1 MIIWISKMLPFFR
14 EKIAN
19 IIVRFFSFS
28 LLISHSSA
36 QVTKIHTYFSLVHTL
51 DSILIALLVSFKVH
65 NALHGFL
72 PPSKGSKQNLVQQIP
87 LPAS

>member
-1 MIIWISKMLPFFR
+1 MLTFFR

-19 IIVRFFSFS
+19 IIVRFLLFPFNFSFFS
-28 LLISHSSA
+28 

-87 LPAS
+87 IPAS